1 MKILV
6 VKLADIGDLLTA
18 VPALKALR
26 AGLPE
31 AGITLLAPPHSA
43 PVLEGSPWVDRI
55 ITFEKHRFDSP
66 RGLLS
71 PGNWVELGRLAW
83 QLRRCRF
90 DWVVLMHHLI
100 TGWGVLK
107 FALLS
112 LAAAPRRLG
121 LDDGRGW
128 FLTHR
133 LPDPGYG
140 GLHEVECW
148 LRLVGVLGISPVDR
162 RIEVPIGDLDRV
174 WARQALADLGAHPPV
189 AVAPGTGAF
198 SPARRWPPDRFAA
211 AATRLADRFGIGVVL
226 VGGPDNRAEAEVFR
240 AHYRGPLVDLVG
252 RTTIRQAAAVL
263 AGCKL
268 FLGNDGGL
276 MHLAA
281 AVGTPVVAVFG
292 PSNHR
297 AWGPWRPD
305 RPELAR
311 VVRTWLTLPCQ
322 PCLYVGN
329 ELGRRWGCDSLAC
342 LQTIQVEDL
351 LAVVDSMN
359 ILGRSA
365 TAPPVGP

>member
-1 MKILV
+1 MKVLV
-6 VKLADIGDLLTA
+6 VKLADIGDLLTT

-26 AGLPE
+26 AGLPAAE
-31 AGITLLAPPHSA
+31 ITLLAPPHSA

-66 RGLLS
+66 RALLS
-71 PGNWVELGRLAW
+71 PRSWAELGRLAW
-83 QLRRCRF
+83 RLRREGF
-90 DWVVLMHHLI
+90 DWVVIMHHLV
-100 TGWGVLK
+100 TNWGVIK

-133 LPDPGYG
+133 IPDPGYG
-140 GLHEVECW
+140 GVHEVECW
-148 LRLVGVLGISPVDR
+148 LRLVGVLGVSPADR
-162 RIEVPIGDLDRV
+162 RIEVPISELDRA
-174 WARQALADLGAHPPV
+174 WARQALSGLAGHVPV
-189 AVAPGTGAF
+189 AVAPGTGTF
-198 SPARRWPPDRFAA
+198 SPARRWPADRFAEL
-211 AATRLADRFGIGVVL
+211 ATRLADRFGAGVVL
-226 VGGPDNRAEAEVFR
+226 VGGPDNEPEAGVFR

-329 ELGRRWGCDSLAC
+329 QLGRRWGCDSLAC
-342 LQTIQVEDL
+342 LETIRVEDVL
-351 LAVVDSMN
+351 SVVESIN
-359 ILGRSA
+359 ILGRPA
-365 TAPPVGP
+365 PAPPAGP

>member
-1 MKILV
+1 MRVLV

-26 AGLPE
+26 AGLPGAE
-31 AGITLLAPPHSA
+31 ITLLAPPHSA
-43 PVLEGSPWVDRI
+43 PVLEGTPWVNRV
-55 ITFEKHRFDSP
+55 ITFEKRRFDSP
-66 RGLLS
+66 KALLS
-71 PGNWVELGRLAW
+71 PRNWADLARLAW
-83 QLRRCRF
+83 GLRRHRF
-90 DWVVLMHHLI
+90 DWVILMHHLV
-100 TGWGVLK
+100 TNWGVLK

-148 LRLVGVLGISPVDR
+148 LKLVGVLGVSPVDR
-162 RIEVPIGDLDRV
+162 RIEVPVGELERA
-174 WARQALADLGAHPPV
+174 WARQALAELKGHPPV

-198 SPARRWPPDRFAA
+198 SPARRWPPDRFADV
-211 AATRLADRFGIGVVL
+211 ATALALRFGVGVVL
-226 VGGPDNRAEAEVFR
+226 VGGGDNRAEADRFR
-240 AHYRGPLVDLVG
+240 SHYRGPLVDLVG
-252 RTTIRQAAAVL
+252 KTTLRQAAAVL

-268 FLGNDGGL
+268 FVGNDGGL

-292 PSNHR
+292 PSNHL

-329 ELGRRWGCDSLAC
+329 RLGRRWGCDTLAC
-342 LQTIQVEDL
+342 LQTVRVEDVL
-351 LAVVDSMN
+351 SAVESMN
-359 ILGRSA
+359 LLGRPA
-365 TAPPVGP
+365 TAPPAGP